1 MYPRAWLCVLA
12 MSWIA
17 VPMASANSLSV
28 SEIQATG
35 KVLFRALRDSEELC
49 KVRCKSRKS
58 RIMCGSDGTSYL
70 SKCELKRARRCEG
83 KKVTIV
89 KKGKC
94 ADEDVPVTKCFQEK
108 EEALRSVADGAE
120 NVFIPECNTDGTF
133 REVQCHSASGF
144 CWCVSE
150 EGKPFPRTST
160 KDGQPNCKAKDKT
173 DNRPKTK
180 SRVRRKK
187 GKKNRKSD
195 KRKSS
200 KRCTNKEKSRFNSNL
215 VRVFTEEYDRA
226 IRNVLSTVPD
236 TKDPLMDTLEKQVV
250 EWKFSQYDSNGDNL
264 LQIKE
269 VNGLKRLV
277 KKFIKPR
284 SCAKRFLKF
293 CDPDKNKLIER
304 QEWSICLGVDINN
317 EEGKRTTTPPSDAQS
332 SGESLD
338 LHSFLNKNPSRDK
351 SPSSSSPSSKTHKG
365 EKERQPPPS
374 LPALS
379 LGDAWTDFSRPREDV
394 KAEKHVSD
402 CRTEREG
409 ALEQDHDN
417 PDAGIFVPTCTPE
430 GTWAHAQCHNSTGY
444 CWCVDENT
452 GRPIVGTST
461 HGVRPD
467 CDFVKEREIQARI
480 PVGCTYAEK
489 QTFVADLV
497 AEISKEMKEYALNPS
512 TDHSLL
518 VTEPNMSLQE
528 RSARGRFN
536 TLDGNKNKVIDDGE
550 AEEFRA
556 TTIKNAQ
563 QKQTRKCAR
572 KFVRYCDENEDS
584 QISVDEWVD
593 CLGITRTVNVNLP
606 SNPKRIGV
614 NPFDTYL
621 RDN

>member
-304 QEWSICLGVDINN
+304 QEWSICLGVDINISFRLFIYLN
-317 EEGKRTTTPPSDAQS
+317 SDEEGKRTTTPPSDAQS
-332 SGESLD
+332 SD
-338 LHSFLNKNPSRDK
+338 
-351 SPSSSSPSSKTHKG
+351 
-365 EKERQPPPS
+365 
-374 LPALS
+374 
-379 LGDAWTDFSRPREDV
+379 
-394 KAEKHVSD
+394 VSD

>member
-1 MYPRAWLCVLA
+1 
-12 MSWIA
+12 MS
-17 VPMASANSLSV
+17 PL
-28 SEIQATG
+28 
-35 KVLFRALRDSEELC
+35 VLFRALRDSEELC

-160 KDGQPNCKAKDKT
+160 KDGQPNCKAK
-173 DNRPKTK
+173 
-180 SRVRRKK
+180 
-187 GKKNRKSD
+187 G
-195 KRKSS
+195 
-200 KRCTNKEKSRFNSNL
+200 CTNKEKSRFNSNL

-332 SGESLD
+332 SEPLQGQITIILISLFENTQG
-338 LHSFLNKNPSRDK
+338 LLTYAVSGFRRV
-351 SPSSSSPSSKTHKG
+351 G

-489 QTFVADLV
+489 QT
-497 AEISKEMKEYALNPS
+497 
-512 TDHSLL
+512 LL